1 MTKLVDGKLRRILQG
16 IVVSEKMNKTATV
29 LIERKVTH
37 PGIGK
42 IIKRSKKYHAHNE
55 SLVIKTGD
63 LVQIEETPPS
73 SKTKTWR
80 VVAKVV
86 EAGEKIG

>member
-1 MTKLVDGKLRRILQG
+1 MTKLADGKLRRMLQG
-16 IVVSEKMNKTATV
+16 IVVAKKMNKTATV

-37 PGIGK
+37 PSIGK
-42 IIKRSKKYHAHNE
+42 IVKKSKKYHAHNE
-55 SLVIKTGD
+55 SLVINMGD
-63 LVQIEETPPS
+63 LVQIEETSPR

>member
-1 MTKLVDGKLRRILQG
+1 MTKLADGKLKRMLQG
-16 IVVSEKMNKTATV
+16 IVVAKKMNKTATV

-37 PGIGK
+37 PSIGK
-42 IIKRSKKYHAHNE
+42 IVKKSKKYHAHNE
-55 SLVIKTGD
+55 SLVINMGD
-63 LVQIEETPPS
+63 LVQIEETSPR